1 VSRGKA
7 PGISAIAADG
17 APKLEKVSFLSS
29 ALVVERWVSLVT
41 LATGEAEKLRLNRE
55 GLKLSVS
62 VLFVSVRSMVGFSG
76 TGVLAGE
83 ACEIVGVSLPGAP
96 GPPYLEAG
104 ADARTEE
111 LNESERW
118 PASLSGRKEET
129 N

>member
-1 VSRGKA
+1 ME
-7 PGISAIAADG
+7 AADG
-17 APKLEKVSFLSS
+17 APKLEKVSLRSS
-29 ALVVERWVSLVT
+29 GLVERCVSLVT

-62 VLFVSVRSMVGFSG
+62 VLFVSVRSMFGLSG

-96 GPPYLEAG
+96 GPPNLLAG
-104 ADARTEE
+104 AEARTEE
-111 LNESERW
+111 LKESDRC
-118 PASLSGRKEET
+118 PASLNGRNDEA